1 MRSRTSTSPADSCAP
16 AATVNCPGMNSRKQA
31 GVNVVDDVRALH
43 IYPTASAI
51 PLSLAKT
58 LNPKP

>member
-1 MRSRTSTSPADSCAP
+1 MWWMTWRAPVHHGPSTGTLSH
-16 AATVNCPGMNSRKQA
+16 
-31 GVNVVDDVRALH
+31 VVDDVRALH